1 MSLSTN
7 STGNN
12 DHNSGYGYRDEE
24 VNSKSNKTEKVARRA
39 DIIEI
44 VQTMEHKK
52 ENKKKIQISKEN
64 NNVQNSNTIK
74 TMENFEM
81 ESEYRVGKETD
92 RKDN

>member
-1 MSLSTN
+1 MRISTD

-12 DHNSGYGYRDEE
+12 DHNSGGGHRDEE
-24 VNSKSNKTEKVARRA
+24 VNSKSNKTEKFARRA